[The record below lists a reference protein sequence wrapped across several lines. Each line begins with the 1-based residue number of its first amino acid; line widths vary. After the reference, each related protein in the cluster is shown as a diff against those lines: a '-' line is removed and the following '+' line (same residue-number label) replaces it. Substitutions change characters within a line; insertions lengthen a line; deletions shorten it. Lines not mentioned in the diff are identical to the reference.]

1 MNQPHDDPIDQLLR
15 ERFDGAVPDDGFC
28 DRVMQDLPARR
39 HKVAWPSWIGLFAGV
54 AACASGLWSTPM
66 LRAGWH
72 DLNVGAPTASALV
85 LLLVLAAMSL
95 LAMCW
100 SLCEADER

>member
-1 MNQPHDDPIDQLLR
+1 MNHPHDDPIDQLLR

-28 DRVMQDLPARR
+28 DRVMQDLPACRR
-39 HKVAWPSWIGLFAGV
+39 KVAWPSWTGLLAGI
-54 AACASGLWSTPM
+54 AACAWGLCSAPL

-72 DLNVGAPTASALV
+72 DLSGGAPTASAFV
-85 LLLVLAAMSL
+85 LLLVLAAMAL